1 MHTTLLAKETLMLGY
16 FVNSRTAV
24 IETSHDISVNPLQ
37 YVNKIVALLQQ
48 NGNVKS
54 HYAIS
59 NGIVLNFNNDV
70 IKYAIDQQ
78 RLLLKKRDLTAPA
91 EYEELQQQEETP
103 EEAAEKFRKEEGL
116 TRRQEQELIAPHPT
130 YIQEISPEE
139 EKAIERRRLE
149 LEKFRNKDIIF
160 AVSKDTDDVYLII
173 RKEKTDLGQD
183 VYILRDSDGNTLEV
197 SANELNKNFRVTKRQ
212 KSKTD
217 EPYAVSLS
225 REEDITPSEE
235 ETSLSE
241 QGLDEENATDDVA
254 ERIKRLKKRD
264 LDPAGFH
271 DALPQIRR
279 FVEIQKTPG
288 FDERAYKLYDKAITN
303 PNFNEK
309 AYYDFQKWISAA
321 FAKYEQEKKAPI
333 TQDAKRKTTEKYLA
347 KNDID
352 STAYWS
358 WLVAKD
364 RIDKDLYKKW
374 KRVKDVDRKFV
385 QEYIE
390 DPSDPFAGALVFN
403 YDGLLK
409 FGFTKKMADTL
420 AEVPVGE
427 ETTILDQVTG
437 ETINVTKQ
445 QTPDNKD
452 VFLINTGGELKAV
465 TENSPEVAEF
475 KDTGLIVNEAFTKEQ
490 VVKVAQI
497 LGITL

>member
-1 MHTTLLAKETLMLGY
+1 MHTILLTKETLMLGY

-37 YVNKIVALLQQ
+37 YVNQIVALLQQ
-48 NGNVKS
+48 EGNVKS
-54 HYAIS
+54 HYATS
-59 NGIVLNFNNDV
+59 NGVVLNFDIDF
-70 IKYAIDQQ
+70 IKYAAEQQ
-78 RLLLKKRDLTAPA
+78 QLLLKKRDLTAPA
-91 EYEELQQQEETP
+91 EYEETQQHEETP
-103 EEAAEKFRKEEGL
+103 EEASARFRREEGL
-116 TRRQEQELIAPHPT
+116 TERQERELVSPTPAYNQEL
-130 YIQEISPEE
+130 SPEE
-139 EKAIERRRLE
+139 EKAIERRQLE
-149 LEKFRNKDIIF
+149 LEKLRNKDIIF
-160 AVSKDTDDVYLII
+160 AVSKSTEDVYLVI
-173 RKEKTDLGQD
+173 RKEKTKSGQD
-183 VYILRDSDGNTLEV
+183 VYVLKDADGNEIKV
-197 SANELNKNFRVTKRQ
+197 SPDELNKDFRVTKRQ
-212 KSKTD
+212 KPKTD
-217 EPYAVSLS
+217 EPYATSLS
-225 REEDITPSEE
+225 REDEPLFLEDEE
-235 ETSLSE
+235 SLSDADS
-241 QGLDEENATDDVA
+241 GEEDSTDGVA
-254 ERIKRLKKRD
+254 ERIKKLKKRD

-271 DALPQIRR
+271 DALPKIRR
-279 FVEIQKTPG
+279 FVEVQKTPG

-321 FAKYEQEKKAPI
+321 FAKYEREKKAPI
-333 TQDAKRKTTEKYLA
+333 TQDAKRKTTDKYLA

-374 KRVKDVDRKFV
+374 KKVKDVDRKLV

-420 AEVPVGE
+420 AEIPTGE
-427 ETTILDQVTG
+427 EKTILDQVTG

-452 VFLINTGGELKAV
+452 VFLINVGGELKAV
-465 TENSPEVAEF
+465 TEDSPEVAEF

-490 VVKVAQI
+490 IVKVAQI
-497 LGITL
+497 LGIML